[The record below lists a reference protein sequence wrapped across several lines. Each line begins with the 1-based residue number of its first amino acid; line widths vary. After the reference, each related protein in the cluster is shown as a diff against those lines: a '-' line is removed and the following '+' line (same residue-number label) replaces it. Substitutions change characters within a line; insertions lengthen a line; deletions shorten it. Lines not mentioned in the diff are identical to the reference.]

1 MVAFYRYLA
10 PRLNTTIVFNGDT
23 DPCVSYEGTRA
34 AIETVGF
41 PLVFGGNQRP
51 YFARLGGVDAATLKQ
66 KPLLFGPDLSVQ
78 QPGVQFMGHVTTY
91 THNLQFVTVHGSG
104 HMVPQFRPRAGAHLL
119 RKLLTNDP
127 FAPPL
132 PGDAALASDSE
143 RGFEKLMD
151 AWTMEARGERYVD
164 GEDDGPEA
172 T

>member
-1 MVAFYRYLA
+1 
-10 PRLNTTIVFNGDT
+10 
-23 DPCVSYEGTRA
+23 
-34 AIETVGF
+34 
-41 PLVFGGNQRP
+41 
-51 YFARLGGVDAATLKQ
+51 
-66 KPLLFGPDLSVQ
+66 
-78 QPGVQFMGHVTTY
+78 
-91 THNLQFVTVHGSG
+91 
-104 HMVPQFRPRAGAHLL
+104 MVPQFRPRAGAHLH

-151 AWTMEARGERYVD
+151 AWTLGARGERYVD